1 MTISI
6 KGLDKADVLAALF
19 NGTQP
24 LGMGFLQAGNGPSV
38 MTKADAEK
46 VIAERYQDN
55 MPPKGAIVSKS
66 RAEGMYYD
74 YLFGRPLKVDI
85 SGDTF
90 EERLY
95 DRDSMMQARTVI
107 AKLRERVGIPEPEG
121 EVEA

>member
-19 NGTQP
+19 NGTQV
-24 LGMGFLQAGNGPSV
+24 LGMGFLQAGRGPSV

-46 VIAERYQDN
+46 VINSGQQDN
-55 MPPKGAIVSKS
+55 MPPAGALTN
-66 RAEGMYYD
+66 RRELYYD
-74 YLFGRPLKVDI
+74 YLYGRPLKVDI
-85 SGDTF
+85 TEDTF

-95 DRDSMMQARTVI
+95 DRDAGHGQARRVI
-107 AKLRERVGIPEPEG
+107 NTLRKQVGVPEPEG